1 MRVSPL
7 KFVIHVISTLSCLF
21 PEKIWMN
28 ELTVSKL
35 FQGGVIASIL
45 LHLSADSLVHFFFFT
60 KSSHMKVK
68 STLVHVMNN
77 FI

>member
-1 MRVSPL
+1 M
-7 KFVIHVISTLSCLF
+7 FVIHVISTLSCLF

-45 LHLSADSLVHFFFFT
+45 LHLSADSLVHFFFLQ
-60 KSSHMKVK
+60 KAA
-68 STLVHVMNN
+68 
-77 FI
+77 I